1 MLKSETVNRTEPT
14 VDLDGTMA
22 KIKNVKLVD
31 ELLRKSKL
39 ENKEY

>member
-1 MLKSETVNRTEPT
+1 M

-39 ENKEY
+39 ENKEYESSL